1 MLRLAVLIGLVA
13 VLALVGGA
21 VYVAAMD
28 SPPPARNVEKVIPDD
43 RLPR

>member
-1 MLRLAVLIGLVA
+1 MLRLAALIGLVA

-21 VYVAAMD
+21 VYVAASD
-28 SPPPARNVEKVIPDD
+28 SPPPQQAVEKVIPDS

>member
-1 MLRLAVLIGLVA
+1 MLRLVVLIGLVA

-21 VYVAAMD
+21 VYVASSD
-28 SPPPARNVEKVIPDD
+28 SPPPQQMVEKIIPDS